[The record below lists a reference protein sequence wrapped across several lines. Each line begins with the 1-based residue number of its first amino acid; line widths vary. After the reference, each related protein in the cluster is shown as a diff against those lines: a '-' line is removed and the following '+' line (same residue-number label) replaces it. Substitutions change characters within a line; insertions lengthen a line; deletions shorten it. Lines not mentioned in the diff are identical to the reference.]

1 MSKLQE
7 YNGRFCESEYEY
19 AFITLLEKEGW
30 QYLQGNKI
38 NRQTRRDVLYSD
50 DLENFLSRTNPDL
63 LPDEKFIRLW
73 ILSVLSVRK
82 VTLQRY
88 IRSMV
93 GWSAVYNSL
102 HRTASRE

>member
-1 MSKLQE
+1 MASLQN

-63 LPDEKFIRLW
+63 LPDEIHKIMD
-73 ILSVLSVRK
+73 SVRL
-82 VTLQRY
+82 VGAESLQRC

-102 HRTASRE
+102 HITASRE